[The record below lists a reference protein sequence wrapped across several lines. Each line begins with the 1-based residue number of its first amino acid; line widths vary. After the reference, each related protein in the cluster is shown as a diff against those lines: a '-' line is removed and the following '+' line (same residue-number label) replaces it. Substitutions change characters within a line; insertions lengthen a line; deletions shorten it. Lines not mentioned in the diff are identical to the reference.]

1 MGEWVIGMIR
11 ILIYKEWA
19 EVFKNRLVLFTV
31 IFLPLLLSV
40 LPLIMLATMGNMVG
54 EGNLS
59 DIPPSALSM
68 CPPALNAEECL
79 QVYLL
84 SQFVLMFMLI
94 PLVVP
99 VSIAAYSIVGEK
111 RARSLEPLLA
121 TPITTWELILAK
133 ALAAV
138 IPAVVASWAA
148 FLLFAVGGAAM
159 AASPAVV
166 TAFLHPMWLLAVVV
180 GGPLLAF
187 LSVALALMVSSRV
200 NDPRVAE
207 QLAGVVAVPL
217 LALLFGQMSG
227 LLVLNRDLVVLFLAV
242 LLILDVVMLSFAV
255 RVFDR
260 ENILT
265 RWR

>member
-1 MGEWVIGMIR
+1 MMK

-31 IFLPLLLSV
+31 IFLPLMLSV
-40 LPLIMLATMGNMVG
+40 LPLVVLGMMGDMGGESVVG
-54 EGNLS
+54 
-59 DIPPSALSM
+59 DIPASALGM
-68 CPPALNAEECL
+68 CSPELSAGECM

-94 PLVVP
+94 PLVIP

-138 IPAVVASWAA
+138 IPAVAASWLA
-148 FLLFAVGGAAM
+148 FLLFAAGGAVM

-166 TAFLHPMWLLAVVV
+166 AAFLHPMWLLAVIV

-207 QLAGVVAVPL
+207 QLSGVVAVPL

-227 LLVLNRDLVVLFLAV
+227 FLALKRDLVVLFLLFVA
-242 LLILDVVMLSFAV
+242 LLDGVMAYFTV

-265 RWR
+265 RWK

>member
-1 MGEWVIGMIR
+1 MLK

-31 IFLPLLLSV
+31 IFLPLLLSA
-40 LPLIMLATMGNMVG
+40 LPLVMLGTMGNMTG
-54 EGNLS
+54 EGSLG
-59 DIPPSALSM
+59 DIPPSALAM
-68 CPPALNAEECL
+68 CSPALSAGECL

-94 PLVVP
+94 PLVIP

-111 RARSLEPLLA
+111 RVRSLEPLLA

-148 FLLFAVGGAAM
+148 FLLFAIGGAAM

-166 TAFLHPMWLLAVVV
+166 RAFLHPMWLLAVVV
-180 GGPLLAF
+180 GGPLLAL
-187 LSVALALMVSSRV
+187 LSVSLALMVSSRV

-227 LLVLNRDLVVLFLAV
+227 FLVLNRNLVLVFLLALV
-242 LLILDVVMLSFAV
+242 LLDAVMLYFTV